1 MKLTIIEDLLKAK
14 PKKRPK
20 ILEEMHAKNL
30 AYFRK
35 HASSKLVDAL
45 IGLGSGRFEMR
56 INNVFLDILDRRA
69 GGAYCHPPGKLLE
82 YLTEFGSWHHT
93 AWIDR
98 LSVTHVYLGNDEH
111 SEVRRKLISGIYEH
125 APEVVQ
131 NFFSGK
137 VILPKLKDG
146 RRYSGTT
153 IFLGIHSGLHIVQYL
168 NTTAVKD
175 VIFIEPDM
183 ECLALSC
190 FFIDY
195 GAIHRRFGKVILHAG
210 PDLSEN
216 PIDYLVSSASITAA
230 VWLRMLPAY
239 PSGAFDDVIRRISI
253 RWNALHEIRVPFD
266 RELRNLTYG
275 ARNLQAGLPVLA
287 MAPKLSEGSRIVI
300 VASGPSLAND
310 LSWLKE
316 NEDKLIIISAHS
328 AVRVLRRAG
337 IKPDFQC
344 TLDTELDEP
353 LLKQLDMY
361 PDVPLIAYYKADRK
375 IFENFSEVL
384 LFTEAGKANVV
395 DFNFKLT
402 HTHPT
407 SGNVAIALAVCFRPS
422 AIYLAGLDLGFR
434 DASKSHAP
442 GTWHDDD
449 EGAGHAMT
457 QAADVLPAEANFEQ
471 SAGQIYTY
479 SYLNNARS
487 GVEGALSTVADTTR
501 VVNLADGIRIAH
513 ASPMRSQDEILAPY
527 PEKTAD
533 LQAIRNAFSADAE
546 NAWKAYPWTAAAALE
561 CFRESLVAEMT
572 MKKFD
577 WLVFARAVDTA
588 WSIAAVKNFK
598 EGGGDFRIEA
608 FGKLVLDLLTDWY
621 RILCH
626 TRTAAE
632 SEKIY
637 RLGLSAFRS
646 ALESL
651 SFDPELNGFAKVVT
665 GLSDQAEAS
674 TDDAKGT

>member
-1 MKLTIIEDLLKAK
+1 MKLTIIDDLLKAK
-14 PKKRPK
+14 PKKRGK
-20 ILEEMHAKNL
+20 ILEEMHARNL

-35 HASSKLVDAL
+35 HASSTLVDTL
-45 IGLGSGRFEMR
+45 TSIGSGRFEMR
-56 INNVFLDILDRRA
+56 INNEFLDILDRRA

-82 YLTEFGSWHHT
+82 YLRDFGGWHHT

-98 LSVTHVYLGNDEH
+98 LSVTHVYLGEDEH
-111 SEVRRKLISGIYEH
+111 SEVRRKLISGIYDQ
-125 APEVVQ
+125 AQEVIQ
-131 NFFSGK
+131 HLASGE
-137 VILPKLKDG
+137 VILPRLKDG

-153 IFLGIHSGLHIVQYL
+153 VFLGIHSGLHIAQYL
-168 NTTAVKD
+168 NTTVVKD

-190 FFIDY
+190 FFLDY
-195 GAIHRRFGKVILHAG
+195 GAIHRSFGKVILHAG

-216 PIDYLVSSASITAA
+216 PIDYLVSTASITAA

-239 PSGAFDDVIRRISI
+239 PSGAFDEVIRRISI
-253 RWNALHEIRVPFD
+253 RWNALHEIRVPCD

-287 MAPKLSEGSRIVI
+287 SAPKLSEGSRIAV
-300 VASGPSLAND
+300 VASGPSLADD
-310 LSWLKE
+310 LPWLKD
-316 NEDKLIIISAHS
+316 NQDKLIIIAAHS
-328 AVRVLRRAG
+328 AVRVLRGAG

-353 LLKQLDMY
+353 LLKKLDMY
-361 PDVPLIAYYKADRK
+361 RDVPLIAYYKADPT

-501 VVNLADGIRIAH
+501 IVNLADGIRIAH
-513 ASPMRSQDEILAPY
+513 ASPVHSKDEILGGY
-527 PEKTAD
+527 PAKTDD
-533 LQAIRNAFSADAE
+533 LQAIRNAFSIDSAAS
-546 NAWKAYPWTAAAALE
+546 WKAYPWTAAAALA

-572 MKKFD
+572 LRKFD
-577 WLVFARAVDTA
+577 WLAFARAVDTA
-588 WSIAAVKNFK
+588 WSIAATKNFN
-598 EGGGDFRIEA
+598 EGEGDFRIEA
-608 FGKLVLDLLTDWY
+608 FGKLVQDLLTDWY

-626 TRTAAE
+626 TRTPAE

-637 RLGLSAFRS
+637 QLGLSAFRS

-651 SFDPELNGFAKVVT
+651 SFAPELDGFAKST
-665 GLSDQAEAS
+665 SGLSGQTAQTEP
-674 TDDAKGT
+674 KEI